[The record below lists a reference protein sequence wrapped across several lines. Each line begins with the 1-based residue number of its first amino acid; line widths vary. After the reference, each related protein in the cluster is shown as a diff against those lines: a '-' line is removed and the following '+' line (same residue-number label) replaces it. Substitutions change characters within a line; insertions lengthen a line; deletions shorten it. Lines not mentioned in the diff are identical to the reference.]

1 MERNELYHYGIKGMR
16 WGVRRFQN
24 KDGSYTAKGKKRY
37 AGKGEQ
43 EHDDYK
49 KAHSS
54 KSVKTMSDAE
64 LRSRLNRLQMEQQYS
79 KLSGSD
85 VSRGKAFV
93 SKSMKAA
100 TAANARVA
108 EGARAKGMGK
118 ALHIAFNGGSVL
130 GLCVVGFGLLGLAAM
145 FLLFIAIYAPP

>member
-1 MERNELYHYGIKGMR
+1 MDQNELYHYGIKGMR

-64 LRSRLNRLQMEQQYS
+64 LRSRLNRLQMERQYS
-79 KLSGSD
+79 NLSKSD
-85 VSRGKAFV
+85 VNRGQAFV
-93 SKSMKAA
+93 SKSMKVATTAA
-100 TAANARVA
+100 TATTTVITLYNNTDKIKKIM
-108 EGARAKGMGK
+108 EGLRKK
-118 ALHIAFNGGSVL
+118 
-130 GLCVVGFGLLGLAAM
+130 
-145 FLLFIAIYAPP
+145 